1 MTKKTLAD
9 VINNQNS
16 IIVTLKSLEKYIEN
30 IHTRLVKMED
40 SNEENSLSKMKD
52 CVIEYLKLIRQKD

>member
-16 IIVTLKSLEKYIEN
+16 IIVTLKRLEKYIEN